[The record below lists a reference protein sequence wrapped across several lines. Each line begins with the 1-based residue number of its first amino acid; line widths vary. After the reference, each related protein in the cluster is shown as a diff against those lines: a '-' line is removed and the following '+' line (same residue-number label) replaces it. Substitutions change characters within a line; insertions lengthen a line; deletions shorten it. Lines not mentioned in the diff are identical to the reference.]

1 LSAVPVPRAD
11 GSDAQKLDELEA
23 TGAVIGS
30 ISIRNG
36 SIFDLENPAEDNF
49 LYRFANKTHI
59 TTRPDVI
66 EQQLLFEPGEA
77 LSIQRL
83 QESERIL
90 RENRYLQAA
99 RIMAIPQEDG
109 EVDIEVSTRDTW
121 TLLPKF
127 SFSHSGG
134 ESKSRVGLKE
144 GNLLGTGISLE
155 ALYESDVDRDTQ
167 VLKILD
173 THIGDSW
180 YGVQAAYENSSDG
193 YTHDFRIGKPFY
205 SLDSTR
211 ANGFSYYDND
221 RVVSLYDHGEIGSQY
236 RQQSDV
242 QEILYGWSNGL
253 QNGWAK
259 RFTTGF
265 ALDGHHFSE
274 VPGGIHAATVLPE
287 DRHLAYPFFAIEL
300 VQDKYEKVRNQDQIA
315 RVEDRFTG
323 TAFNF
328 RVGLASAGF
337 GSDRDALLV
346 DAGAQTSFFRSRSSS
361 LVFATQFSGRQ
372 EATGLKNAA
381 LSVDL
386 KYYKHHSEK
395 RLLYAAVSG
404 TLGHELDLDQV
415 PYLGGDNGLRGYPLR
430 YQTGEKLALF
440 TLEQRFF
447 TDWYP
452 FRLFPVGA
460 AIFFDAGRVWGN
472 SPLGI
477 ANDGLL
483 RDVGVGL
490 RLGNPRSGHGN
501 VVHIDVAYPLDGPS
515 DLSNVQFIVEAK
527 QSF

>member
-1 LSAVPVPRAD
+1 M
-11 GSDAQKLDELEA
+11 
-23 TGAVIGS
+23 
-30 ISIRNG
+30 NG
-36 SIFDLENPAEDNF
+36 SIFDLENPEEDNF

-59 TTRPDVI
+59 TTRPEVI
-66 EQQLLFEPGEA
+66 EQQLLFEPGETF
-77 LSIQRL
+77 SVQRL

-90 RENRYLQAA
+90 RENRYIQAA
-99 RIMAIPQEDG
+99 RITAIPQDDG
-109 EVDIEVSTRDTW
+109 EVDIEVATRDTW

-134 ESKSRVGLKE
+134 ESNSRVGLKE
-144 GNLLGTGISLE
+144 GNLLGSGISLE

-173 THIGDSW
+173 SHIGDSW
-180 YGVQAAYENSSDG
+180 YGIQAIYENSSDG
-193 YTHDFRIGKPFY
+193 YTHDFQIGKPFY

-221 RVVSLYDHGEIGSQY
+221 RVDSLYDHGEIGAQY
-236 RQQSDV
+236 RQQSNV
-242 QEILYGWSNGL
+242 QEVLYGWSNGL
-253 QNGWAK
+253 QNGWAR

-265 ALDGHHFSE
+265 ALDEHRFSA
-274 VPGGIHAATVLPE
+274 VPDGDYPLTVLPG
-287 DRHLAYPFFAIEL
+287 DRKLAYPFFAIEL

-328 RVGLASAGF
+328 RIGLASAGF
-337 GSDRDALLV
+337 GSDRDALLL
-346 DAGAQTSFFRSRSSS
+346 DAGAHTSFFRSRSSS
-361 LVFATQFSGRQ
+361 LDFATRFSGRQ

-381 LSVDL
+381 LDVDL
-386 KYYKHHSEK
+386 RYYKRHSEK
-395 RLLYAAVSG
+395 RLWYAALTG

-430 YQTGEKLALF
+430 YQSGEKLALF

-460 AIFFDAGRVWGN
+460 AIFFDAGRVWGD

-515 DLSNVQFIVEAK
+515 DLSNLQFIVEAK